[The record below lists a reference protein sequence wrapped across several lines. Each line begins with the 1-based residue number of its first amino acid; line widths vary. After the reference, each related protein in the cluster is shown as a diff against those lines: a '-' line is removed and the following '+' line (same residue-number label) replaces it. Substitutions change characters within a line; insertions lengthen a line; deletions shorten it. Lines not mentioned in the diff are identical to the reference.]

1 MNSEASKE
9 SFIQQSINTRQDLAK
24 QLQKSQEFFK
34 EQYKALEKAEL
45 AISKQASNQSFAKNL
60 IQKLCNQEL
69 TLLQAFWSLTQS
81 KSRARR
87 GASPLDWSQWH
98 SKSLIRI

>member
-9 SFIQQSINTRQDLAK
+9 SFIQRSINTRQDLAK

-45 AISKQASNQSFAKNL
+45 SISKQAIKASQKVSF
-60 IQKLCNQEL
+60 
-69 TLLQAFWSLTQS
+69 
-81 KSRARR
+81 KSSA
-87 GASPLDWSQWH
+87 
-98 SKSLIRI
+98 I